1 MILLQVLKECIIQKT
16 IFFRRLLMKENS
28 VIPTL
33 FWYYKICI
41 REVWL
46 MSHAIEPNQE
56 NENIII
62 GKLIHENSY
71 KREKKEIEFGNSK
84 FDILK
89 RENNNLIVV
98 EVKKTSKYQ
107 EASIYQLYYYLLL
120 LKRQEIEAIG
130 EYRVPKENKIV
141 YLELDNKIEKELLE
155 IEKEIIILK
164 YKEVPPKPKKKKY
177 CWKCAYKEYC
187 WS

>member
-33 FWYYKICI
+33 FWYYKICK

-46 MSHAIEPNQE
+46 MAHAIEPNQE

-62 GKLIHENSY
+62 GNLIHENSY
-71 KREKKEIEFGNSK
+71 KREKKEIDFGNSK

-89 RENNNLIVV
+89 KENDELVIV
-98 EVKKTSKYQ
+98 EVKKSSKYQ
-107 EASIYQLYYYLLL
+107 EASTYQLYYYLLI
-120 LKRQEIEAIG
+120 LKRQGISAKG
-130 EYRVPKENKIV
+130 EYRVPKENKII
-141 YLELDNKIEKELLE
+141 L
-155 IEKEIIILK
+155 LK
-164 YKEVPPKPKKKKY
+164 YRDIAPRPEKNKY

>member
-1 MILLQVLKECIIQKT
+1 MN
-16 IFFRRLLMKENS
+16 ENS

-33 FWYYKICI
+33 FWYYKICK

-46 MSHAIEPNQE
+46 MAHAIEPNQE

-62 GKLIHENSY
+62 GNIIHENSY
-71 KREKKEIEFGNSK
+71 KREKKEIDFGNSK

-89 RENNNLIVV
+89 KKNGELVIV
-98 EVKKTSKYQ
+98 EVKKSSKYK

-120 LKRQEIEAIG
+120 LKRQGISATG
-130 EYRVPKENKIV
+130 EYRVPKENKIIC
-141 YLELDNKIEKELLE
+141 LKLDSKIQEELKN
-155 IEKEIIILK
+155 IEKEIILLK
-164 YKEVPPKPKKKKY
+164 YKKVPPKPLKNKY